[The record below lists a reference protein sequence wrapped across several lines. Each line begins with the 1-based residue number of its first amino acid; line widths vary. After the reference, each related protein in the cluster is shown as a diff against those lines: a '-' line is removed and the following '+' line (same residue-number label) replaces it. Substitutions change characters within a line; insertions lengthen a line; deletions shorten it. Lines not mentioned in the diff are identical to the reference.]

1 MLDSRMPRR
10 LLDGRL
16 GSVELVLSNLRDGCS
31 AADSCHHRSH
41 LGRRRGMP
49 CHHRRSGMRD
59 VCVPRRLL
67 RDSMGCVGNLH
78 FALLVGKRYTLA
90 LRKRGG
96 VRRRSAM
103 PTAVEQRCLLGGCVH
118 GLQCER
124 VERLECL
131 FGGV

>member
-1 MLDSRMPRR
+1 M
-10 LLDGRL
+10 
-16 GSVELVLSNLRDGCS
+16 
-31 AADSCHHRSH
+31 
-41 LGRRRGMP
+41 RG
-49 CHHRRSGMRD
+49 
-59 VCVPRRLL
+59 VCVPHRLL

-78 FALLVGKRYTLA
+78 FVLLVGKRYTLA

-103 PTAVEQRCLLGGCVH
+103 PTTVEQRCLLGGCVH
-118 GLQCER
+118 GLQRER